1 VLGESEIA
9 PVVMETRGHCERALE
24 IYERLGDRTGVMSTV
39 ILMAYLNYAPTI
51 HLTSSA
57 RHLEEIR
64 RVIARQQDLVT
75 ESERARQELHM
86 LMGVHVYA
94 RAKVVP
100 DLALSRGEE
109 AYRAARIDGD
119 QSTEFSAATGVALTH
134 LGLGEVEEADR
145 WLDVAAP
152 LAASSPTPLRT
163 RQLELMRGRVRALA
177 DDPAAM
183 RRHFEQARTLAS
195 RAGAAG
201 RCETAAWV
209 ALTTARLA
217 GRTHHDAEPLLTLAE
232 EAADLATG
240 IAATL
245 PGHSPW
251 LAYADAAKAEIA
263 LARGDAETAAAAGG
277 AVMQALQDAVT
288 EDSHLEAVLSASRAI
303 LAGAPAEMHEPVRG
317 WLRLTLSRIAQA
329 TIDDRVRVRWLRSPL
344 GRELVDLAGAFE
356 PAVAGGVA
364 GTSATAMG
372 ALDDTDRRIAK
383 LLTEGQTNSEMAA
396 ELGMSET
403 ELAQR
408 LGRVYAGLGASS
420 RAEATTLAFRGM
432 GGTASLVAATGD
444 RAAAPA
450 AVR

>member
-1 VLGESEIA
+1 
-9 PVVMETRGHCERALE
+9 
-24 IYERLGDRTGVMSTV
+24 
-39 ILMAYLNYAPTI
+39 MAYLNYAPTI

-134 LGLGEVEEADR
+134 LGLGEVEQADR

-152 LAASSPTPLRT
+152 LAASSLTPLRT
-163 RQLELMRGRVRALA
+163 RQLELMRGRVRAAA
-177 DDPAAM
+177 DDAGAM
-183 RRHFEQARTLAS
+183 LRHFDQARTLAA
-195 RAGAAG
+195 RAGSAA

-209 ALTTARLA
+209 ALAAARLA
-217 GRTHHDAEPLLTLAE
+217 GRTRGDAEPLLGLAQ
-232 EAADLATG
+232 EAADLATS

-251 LAYADAAKAEIA
+251 PAYADAARAEIA
-263 LARGDAETAAAAGG
+263 LARGDVAGAAAAGG
-277 AVMQALQDAVT
+277 AVMQALQEAIT
-288 EDSHLEAVLSASRAI
+288 EDVHLEALLSASRGI
-303 LAGAPAEMHEPVRG
+303 LSGAPPEMQEPVRE

-329 TIDDRVRVRWLRSPL
+329 TVDDHVRVRWLRSPL
-344 GRELVDLAGAFE
+344 GRELVELAGAFE
-356 PAVAGGVA
+356 PDLAGGAPAQAATPSTVA
-364 GTSATAMG
+364 AGPG
-372 ALDDTDRRIAK
+372 HLDDTDRRIAK
-383 LLTEGQTNSEMAA
+383 LLTEGQTNGEMAA
-396 ELGMSET
+396 ELGMTEP

-408 LGRVYAGLGASS
+408 LTRVYAGLGASN

-432 GGTASLVAATGD
+432 GGTAALVSATAGRD
-444 RAAAPA
+444 GAGRDAAPA
-450 AVR
+450 SA